1 MLMGVALGG
10 GTSTLT
16 MPFNRL
22 TFETLYF
29 PSNLRVFYIR
39 DRMIART
46 SCTGESSVNK
56 IAIYSTSFEALEM

>member
-1 MLMGVALGG
+1 
-10 GTSTLT
+10 